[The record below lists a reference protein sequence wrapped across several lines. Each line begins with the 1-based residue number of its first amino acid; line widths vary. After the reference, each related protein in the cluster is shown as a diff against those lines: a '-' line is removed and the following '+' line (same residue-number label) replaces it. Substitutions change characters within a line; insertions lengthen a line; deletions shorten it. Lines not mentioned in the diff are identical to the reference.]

1 MPLFIAR
8 NGFHLKRNKN
18 YFDYLGSTA
27 TKLHRKLS
35 TKVAKPVHHSMG
47 GSIVINIKHFIKK
60 KKNFW
65 KKKVNYGRRL
75 PTLSS
80 CRKLSKTKQTNK
92 KSKRK
97 KREHVEFRC

>member
-47 GSIVINIKHFIKK
+47 GSIVINIKHFIKNK
-60 KKNFW
+60 KKKIE
-65 KKKVNYGRRL
+65 KKKLIIAEDCLLFPVAENC
-75 PTLSS
+75 P
-80 CRKLSKTKQTNK
+80 KQNKQTK
-92 KSKRK
+92 KASGK
-97 KREHVEFRC
+97 KGNM